1 MKKILV
7 MAFICLSTL
16 GHSQLTSKEEVTPDQ
31 VEKREAQKKEITK
44 NYLALKNSLIISDSL
59 AVVKNADALKT
70 ALKNFKFKKLSLE
83 KMNEATTKRR
93 DIIDLVTQVAA
104 TKNINKQR
112 KIVQE
117 LSVKFWDLAPKFKAE
132 DATLYLQVCPMT
144 GAVWTS
150 DSKEIKNPYYPK
162 NMLTCGEVK
171 ASL

>member
-1 MKKILV
+1 MKNAV
-7 MAFICLSTL
+7 FIALIFLS
-16 GHSQLTSKEEVTPDQ
+16 SFAQAQVTSKEEVVPELVQ
-31 VEKREAQKKEITK
+31 KREEQKKEITK
-44 NYLALKNSLIISDSL
+44 NYLALKNSLIVSDSL
-59 AVVKNADALKT
+59 AVVKNAEALKSS
-70 ALKNFKFKKLSLE
+70 LKNFKFKKLTLE
-83 KMNEATTKRR
+83 QMNAATTTRKT
-93 DIIDLVTQVAA
+93 ISDLASEMAA

-112 KIVQE
+112 KIFE
-117 LSVKFWDLAPKFKAE
+117 SLSVKYWDVASKFKAA

>member
-1 MKKILV
+1 MKRILV
-7 MAFICLSTL
+7 IALICLSAL
-16 GHSQLTSKEEVTPDQ
+16 GNAQLKSKEEVAPEL
-31 VEKREAQKKEITK
+31 VEKREALKKEITK

-59 AVVKNADALKT
+59 AVVKNADALKSS
-70 ALKNFKFKKLSLE
+70 LKNFKFKKLSLE
-83 KMNEATTKRR
+83 QMNEATTKRNE
-93 DIIDLVTQVAA
+93 IVDLATEVTA

-112 KIVQE
+112 KIVQD
-117 LSVKFWDLAPKFKAE
+117 LSVKFWDLAPKFKAD
-132 DATLYLQVCPMT
+132 DAILYLQVCPMT

>member
-7 MAFICLSTL
+7 ITLIFLSAFANA
-16 GHSQLTSKEEVTPDQ
+16 QLTSKEEVLPEQ
-31 VEKREAQKKEITK
+31 VAKRESEKKEITK
-44 NYLALKNSLIISDSL
+44 NYLALKNSFLTSDSL
-59 AVVKNADALKT
+59 AVVKNAEALKNS
-70 ALKNFKFKKLSLE
+70 LKNFKFKKLSLE
-83 KMNEATTKRR
+83 KMNEATTSRKE
-93 DIIDLVTQVAA
+93 IIELASQLTA

-112 KIVQE
+112 KIFE
-117 LSVKFWDLAPKFKAE
+117 TLSVKYWDQVSKFKAA

-171 ASL
+171 GSI

>member
-1 MKKILV
+1 MKRILV
-7 MAFICLSTL
+7 IALICLSTL
-16 GHSQLTSKEEVTPDQ
+16 GQAQLKSKEEVTPDL
-31 VEKREAQKKEITK
+31 VEKRETQKKEITK
-44 NYLALKNSLIISDSL
+44 NYLNLKNGLIISDSL
-59 AVVKNADALKT
+59 AVVKSADALK
-70 ALKNFKFKKLSLE
+70 ASLKDFKFKKLSLE
-83 KMNEATTKRR
+83 KMNEATTKRKE
-93 DIIDLVTQVAA
+93 IIDLATQVAA

-112 KIVQE
+112 KIAQE

>member
-1 MKKILV
+1 MKRIVVIAL
-7 MAFICLSTL
+7 ICLSAL
-16 GHSQLTSKEEVTPDQ
+16 GNAQLKSTEEVAPEL
-31 VEKREAQKKEITK
+31 VAKRESLKKEITN
-44 NYLALKNSLIISDSL
+44 NYLALKNSLVISDSL
-59 AVVKNADALKT
+59 AVVKNADALKSS
-70 ALKNFKFKKLSLE
+70 LKNFKFKKLSLE
-83 KMNEATTKRR
+83 QMNEATTKRKE
-93 DIIDLVTQVAA
+93 IVDLATEVAA

>member
-1 MKKILV
+1 MKRILV
-7 MAFICLSTL
+7 IAFMSLSTL
-16 GHSQLTSKEEVTPDQ
+16 GHAQLKSKDEVTPDQ

-59 AVVKNADALKT
+59 AAVKNAEALKT
-70 ALKNFKFKKLSLE
+70 SLKNFKFKKLRLE
-83 KMNEATTKRR
+83 QMNEATAKRR
-93 DIIDLVTQVAA
+93 EIIDLATEVTA

-132 DATLYLQVCPMT
+132 DTALYLQVCPMT

>member
-1 MKKILV
+1 MKRILV
-7 MAFICLSTL
+7 IAFTCLSTL
-16 GHSQLTSKEEVTPDQ
+16 GHAQLKSKDEVTPDQ

-59 AVVKNADALKT
+59 AAVKNAEALKT
-70 ALKNFKFKKLSLE
+70 SLKNFKFKKLRLE
-83 KMNEATTKRR
+83 QMNEATAKRR
-93 DIIDLVTQVAA
+93 EIIDLATEVTA

-132 DATLYLQVCPMT
+132 DTALYLQVCPMT

>member
-1 MKKILV
+1 MKRIIV
-7 MAFICLSTL
+7 IAFICLSSL
-16 GHSQLTSKEEVTPDQ
+16 GHAQLKSSEEVTPDL

-44 NYLALKNSLIISDSL
+44 NYLDLKNSLIISDSI
-59 AVVKNADALKT
+59 AVVKNADALKNS
-70 ALKNFKFKKLSLE
+70 LKNFKFKKLRLE
-83 KMNEATTKRR
+83 QMNEATTKRR
-93 DIIDLVTQVAA
+93 EIIDLATQVTA

>member
-1 MKKILV
+1 MKRIV
-7 MAFICLSTL
+7 VIAFICLSTL
-16 GHSQLTSKEEVTPDQ
+16 GHAQLTSKDEVTPELVAKRE
-31 VEKREAQKKEITK
+31 VEKKEVTK
-44 NYLALKNSLIISDSL
+44 NYLALKNSLIISDSI
-59 AVVKNADALKT
+59 AVVKNAEALKVS
-70 ALKNFKFKKLSLE
+70 LKNFRFKKLSLE
-83 KMNEATTKRR
+83 NMNEATTKRR
-93 DIIDLVTQVAA
+93 ELIDLTTQVAA

-132 DATLYLQVCPMT
+132 DTTLYLQVCPMT
-144 GAVWTS
+144 GTVWTS

>member
-7 MAFICLSTL
+7 IAFICLSTL
-16 GHSQLTSKEEVTPDQ
+16 AQAQLTSKEEVTPELVQ
-31 VEKREAQKKEITK
+31 KREEKKKEITK
-44 NYLALKNSLIISDSL
+44 SYLALKNSLILSDSL
-59 AVVKNADALKT
+59 VAVKSAIALT
-70 ALKNFKFKKLSLE
+70 NSLKNFKFKKLTLE
-83 KMNEATTKRR
+83 QMNIATISRKE
-93 DIIDLVTQVAA
+93 IIELANQIAA

-112 KIVQE
+112 KIFE
-117 LSVKFWDLAPKFKAE
+117 TLSVKYWDQASKFKAADE
-132 DATLYLQVCPMT
+132 KLYLQVCPMT

>member
-1 MKKILV
+1 MS
-7 MAFICLSTL
+7 LSTL
-16 GHSQLTSKEEVTPDQ
+16 GHAQLKSKDEVTPDQ

-59 AVVKNADALKT
+59 AAVKNAEALKT
-70 ALKNFKFKKLSLE
+70 SLKNFKFKKLRLE
-83 KMNEATTKRR
+83 QMNEATAKRR
-93 DIIDLVTQVAA
+93 EIIDLATEVTA

-132 DATLYLQVCPMT
+132 DTALYLQVCPMT